1 MKKIYESMKI
11 ETWKTIAYRVQKL
24 NFLDGT
30 EQEFQEN
37 LAKLSII
44 LQELGIEEN
53 IGKRNPQSTS
63 EIGTSSLLQ
72 SIQDI
77 HVPNNYKKSTFYE
90 KIYQLAD
97 LGVQDI
103 EFRPVN
109 SYRGLPDL
117 VKKSSKENIILEKC
131 YTDGTFQLLYAP
143 ITDMYA
149 YSLYELCNANY
160 VLLTTLFQ
168 SLTTEERYST
178 KQKESKVILK
188 TFDGI
193 FPSREE
199 IMKFEFPELVVP
211 KQSLIWGEL
220 PRVKEKFETF
230 DKEKASYQKRF
241 KKDNNGQY
249 YYE

>member
-1 MKKIYESMKI
+1 MRKIYESMKI
-11 ETWKTIAYRVQKL
+11 ETWKIIASKVQQL
-24 NFLDGT
+24 NFMDGN
-30 EQEFQEN
+30 EEEFQKN
-37 LAKLSII
+37 LARLNVI

-53 IGKRNPQSTS
+53 IGKRNPQLTD

-103 EFRPVN
+103 EFRPVD
-109 SYRGLPDL
+109 SYSGLPNL
-117 VKKSSKENIILEKC
+117 IRNTFKKVNMLQKY
-131 YTDGTFQLLYAP
+131 YTDGTFQLQEELIENIY
-143 ITDMYA
+143 IYN
-149 YSLYELCNANY
+149 LYELCNANY
-160 VLLTTLFQ
+160 VLLTTLIQ
-168 SLTTEERYST
+168 SLTTEEHYSI
-178 KQKESKVILK
+178 KQEESKVILR
-188 TFDGI
+188 TFNGI
-193 FPSREE
+193 YPSKEE

-211 KQSLIWGEL
+211 KQSLIWGES

-230 DKEKASYQKRF
+230 DAKDASYQKRLRS
-241 KKDNNGQY
+241 DENNQY